1 MQQPTIAVA
10 AAAFAVAVAFA
21 SAFDTVAAAA
31 PKVEAASATVLT
43 AFVAL
48 GFEPEPATRGN
59 TKNIAWQQCQ
69 LATFLLQ

>member
-1 MQQPTIAVA
+1 MLQQPTIAVA

-21 SAFDTVAAAA
+21 SAFDTVAAA
-31 PKVEAASATVLT
+31 VASVTALT

-48 GFEPEPATRGN
+48 GFEPEPATSGN
-59 TKNIAWQQCQ
+59 IKNIAWQQCQ